1 MDSPQ
6 NLLTSLLP
14 FVVLFAIFYFL
25 VVYPQQKQAK
35 KHKEMVSKLDR
46 GDRIITAGGL
56 YAEVVKA
63 EEEFLKVK
71 IGDELIVKLSKESV
85 AKKVDDTQ
93 N

>member
-35 KHKEMVSKLDR
+35 KHREMVSKLDR